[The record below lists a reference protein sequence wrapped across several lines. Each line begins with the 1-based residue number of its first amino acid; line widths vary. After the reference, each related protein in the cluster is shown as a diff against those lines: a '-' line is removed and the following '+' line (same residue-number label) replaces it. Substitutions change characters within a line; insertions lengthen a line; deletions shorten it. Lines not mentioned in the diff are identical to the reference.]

1 MYAVVEIQGKQYRV
15 DKGTRLKLERMN
27 GKEGDRIRLEKSLLF
42 SDGKKI
48 NIGQPYLKDVIID
61 CEIISQ
67 IKDKKKIAFK
77 YRRRKSSQ
85 TKRGHRQRLTLV
97 EVKEIKHK

>member
-1 MYAVVEIQGKQYRV
+1 MYAVVEGQGKQYKV
-15 DKGTRLKLERMN
+15 SIGDKIKLEKIN
-27 GKEGDRIRLEKSLLF
+27 EKEGKKLRLDKVLLF
-42 SDGKKI
+42 CDGKKI
-48 NIGQPYLKDVIID
+48 NIGQPYLKGVTVN

-85 TKRGHRQRLTLV
+85 RKRGHRQKLTLV
-97 EVKEIKHK
+97 EIQEIKHK

>member
-1 MYAVVEIQGKQYRV
+1 MYAVVEAQGKQYKV
-15 DKGTRLKLERMN
+15 NVGNRLKLERIKE
-27 GKEGDRIRLEKSLLF
+27 KEGSVLKLDKVLLF

-48 NIGQPYLKDVIID
+48 NIGQPYLKDVTID

-85 TKRGHRQRLTLV
+85 TKRGHRQKLTLV
-97 EVKEIKHK
+97 EVKEIKHR

>member
-1 MYAVVEIQGKQYRV
+1 MYVVVEGQGKQYKV
-15 DKGTRLKLERMN
+15 SVGDKIKLERIN
-27 GKEGDRIRLEKSLLF
+27 EKEGKKLKLDKVLLF
-42 SDGKKI
+42 CDDKKI
-48 NIGQPYLKDVIID
+48 NIGQPFLKGISVN

-85 TKRGHRQRLTLV
+85 TKRGHRQKLTLV
-97 EVKEIKHK
+97 EIKEIKSK

>member
-1 MYAVVEIQGKQYRV
+1 MYAVLDFQGRQYRV
-15 DKGTRLKLERMN
+15 EKGMRLKVERIN
-27 GKEGDRIRLEKSLLF
+27 KKEGSKLKLNKVLLF

-61 CEIISQ
+61 CEIVSQ

-85 TKRGHRQRLTLV
+85 AKRGHRQKLTLV
-97 EVKEIKHK
+97 EVKEIKYK